1 VADSVSNKNEKT
13 SEMNMQ
19 ANAIDQSNVNHQ
31 SNMTLS
37 AHSMITQTYHLIKI
51 TDAFTEEEVGEHEY

>member
-1 VADSVSNKNEKT
+1 MMDNSSNKTEKS
-13 SEMNMQ
+13 SEMHMQ

-37 AHSMITQTYHLIKI
+37 AHSVITQTHYIVKI
-51 TDAFTEEEVGEHEY
+51 TDVFTEVEVGEHE

>member
-1 VADSVSNKNEKT
+1 MTDNSSNKTEKS

-37 AHSMITQTYHLIKI
+37 AHSVITQSHYGVRI
-51 TDAFTEEEVGEHEY
+51 TDSFAGEEIGEHE